1 VSWSFSR
8 LECDRG
14 RDTRRWE
21 LSESQQ
27 VLHESWPVAAIAI
40 GVVSGAS
47 SGAFGVGGGVVNKPL
62 LRLILRTAPGSVLGS
77 PIPAQFFG
85 ALLGTVSYHRRRMI
99 NYRLVGMAAPF
110 AVAGTVL
117 GAYAT
122 SLVKH
127 DYLMVL
133 LALVV
138 LWAGLRMLDKSF
150 RQPDRDSE
158 PPLPITLPRT
168 SVTAFLAGVA
178 AGLLGLGGGFLLVP
192 AFNVLLKREI
202 KESIA
207 SSLAI
212 IAFTS
217 IPNGIT
223 HWILGH
229 VEWTLA
235 SYLLIGQMIGVW
247 FGTLFTVKSSR
258 RLVYLLF
265 GLFLAGVALALARL
279 EIANT
284 LRGF

>member
-1 VSWSFSR
+1 M
-8 LECDRG
+8 LYA
-14 RDTRRWE
+14 
-21 LSESQQ
+21 
-27 VLHESWPVAAIAI
+27 SWPVVAIAI

-62 LRLILRTAPGSVLGS
+62 LRLILRTAPASVLGS

-85 ALLGTVSYHRRRMI
+85 ALLGTVSYHRRHMI

-122 SLVKH
+122 SLVELG
-127 DYLMVL
+127 YLMIL

-138 LWAGLRMLDKSF
+138 LSAGVRMLAKSA
-150 RQPDRDSE
+150 RHSEADSE
-158 PPLPITLPRT
+158 PPVPLTLSRT
-168 SVTAFLAGVA
+168 SVTAFLAGIM

-192 AFNVLLKREI
+192 AFNALLGREI

-212 IAFTS
+212 VALTS

-235 SYLLIGQMIGVW
+235 SYLLIGQMVGVW
-247 FGTLFTVKSSR
+247 FGTLFTIRSSR

-265 GLFLAGVALALARL
+265 GLFLAGVALALVRL
-279 EIANT
+279 EIINT
-284 LRGF
+284 LRGL